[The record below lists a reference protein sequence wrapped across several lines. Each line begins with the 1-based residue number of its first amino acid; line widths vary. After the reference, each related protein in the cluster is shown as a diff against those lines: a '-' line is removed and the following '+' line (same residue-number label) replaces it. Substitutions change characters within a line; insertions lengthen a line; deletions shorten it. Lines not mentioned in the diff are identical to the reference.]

1 MEDLV
6 VDNNVVLSK
15 CTRSCSSLSSDSVKE
30 LTSSDT
36 FDEAKTVLGTLA
48 CLHRIFHY

>member
-1 MEDLV
+1 MEDLA
-6 VDNNVVLSK
+6 VDTCNNVVLSK
-15 CTRSCSSLSSDSVKE
+15 CIRSSQSGDYVKE
-30 LTSSDT
+30 LTSSDN

>member
-1 MEDLV
+1 MEDLA

-15 CTRSCSSLSSDSVKE
+15 CIRSSWSGDSVKE

-36 FDEAKTVLGTLA
+36 SDEAKTVLGTLL

>member
-1 MEDLV
+1 MEDLA

-15 CTRSCSSLSSDSVKE
+15 CIRSCSSEGGDSVKD
-30 LTSSDT
+30 LTSTDT
-36 FDEAKTVLGTLA
+36 SDEAKTVLGTLL